1 MVIKTN
7 NYLCVK
13 IIFKYILSKI
23 IIYGDSMSVQKE
35 ESITP
40 VESAKRAGSS
50 LTLMIVFIVLYI
62 VIAAGLQYVMTMFKV
77 ISYFKYVNAVLVLA
91 FGWYIVNYFSNFI
104 YWTVRGKYDHPT
116 AIAFKNIMRIIG
128 IIAIIAAVVGAAV
141 GGVGGLTIGG
151 FLGIVVG
158 FAMQQVTGQAVAGI
172 FILAARPFKVGD
184 HVNILGE
191 DGIVE
196 DIGALFT
203 QVRKQ
208 DGTLVLIPSS
218 SIISNKIYLLIKKLT
233 GQGQQSSQ

>member
-1 MVIKTN
+1 MIIKTN

-23 IIYGDSMSVQKE
+23 IIYGDSISVQKE

-104 YWTVRGKYDHPT
+104 YWTVRAESFLMLIEIFLSVTINKPF
-116 AIAFKNIMRIIG
+116 AF
-128 IIAIIAAVVGAAV
+128 
-141 GGVGGLTIGG
+141 
-151 FLGIVVG
+151 
-158 FAMQQVTGQAVAGI
+158 
-172 FILAARPFKVGD
+172 
-184 HVNILGE
+184 
-191 DGIVE
+191 
-196 DIGALFT
+196 IGAMSKR
-203 QVRKQ
+203 VR
-208 DGTLVLIPSS
+208 LI
-218 SIISNKIYLLIKKLT
+218 
-233 GQGQQSSQ
+233 

>member
-1 MVIKTN
+1 
-7 NYLCVK
+7 
-13 IIFKYILSKI
+13 
-23 IIYGDSMSVQKE
+23 
-35 ESITP
+35 
-40 VESAKRAGSS
+40 
-50 LTLMIVFIVLYI
+50 
-62 VIAAGLQYVMTMFKV
+62 
-77 ISYFKYVNAVLVLA
+77 
-91 FGWYIVNYFSNFI
+91 
-104 YWTVRGKYDHPT
+104 
-116 AIAFKNIMRIIG
+116 MRIIG

-208 DGTLVLIPSS
+208 DGTLVLIPSL

>member
-1 MVIKTN
+1 
-7 NYLCVK
+7 
-13 IIFKYILSKI
+13 
-23 IIYGDSMSVQKE
+23 
-35 ESITP
+35 
-40 VESAKRAGSS
+40 
-50 LTLMIVFIVLYI
+50 
-62 VIAAGLQYVMTMFKV
+62 
-77 ISYFKYVNAVLVLA
+77 
-91 FGWYIVNYFSNFI
+91 
-104 YWTVRGKYDHPT
+104 
-116 AIAFKNIMRIIG
+116 MRIIG

-203 QVRKQ
+203 
-208 DGTLVLIPSS
+208 
-218 SIISNKIYLLIKKLT
+218 
-233 GQGQQSSQ
+233 